1 MESILLQKLYTTY
14 GSFSNISSRI
24 KEYNLLRIKR
34 KGTIP
39 LFNLAKNEGLLDE
52 IGYTYEDFIIDYKED
67 VKGYKETK
75 ILFEIWC
82 LGYSIKDYA
91 KFIGVSYSTL
101 SRGFINGF
109 VGSYSTLLQATASI
123 IFDNFDEKDIIDL
136 KLDFGEGYCKLIGD
150 NEKLKLVKEK
160 YKIDYPILP
169 YKEKLNH
176 IAFDGPF
183 YTYLNKYKLNNY
195 KM

>member
-14 GSFSNISSRI
+14 GSFSNISSHI

-39 LFNLAKNEGLLDE
+39 LFNLAKNEGILDE
-52 IGYTYEDFIIDYKED
+52 IGYTYEDFIIDYKEYI
-67 VKGYKETK
+67 KGYKETK
-75 ILFEIWC
+75 ILFKIWC

-150 NEKLKLVKEK
+150 NEKLKSIKEK

-169 YKEKLNH
+169 YKDKLNH

-183 YTYLNKYKLNNY
+183 YNYLKNLHSCN
-195 KM
+195 

>member
-34 KGTIP
+34 NGTIP
-39 LFNLAKNEGLLDE
+39 LFNLAKNKGLLDE
-52 IGYTYEDFIIDYKED
+52 IGYTYEDFIIDYEND
-67 VKGYKETK
+67 IKGYKETK
-75 ILFEIWC
+75 ILFKIWC
-82 LGYSIKDYA
+82 LGCSIKDYA
-91 KFIGVSYSTL
+91 NIIGISYSTL

-109 VGSYSTLLQATASI
+109 VGSYSTLLQATSSI

-136 KLDFGEGYCKLIGD
+136 SLEFGEGYCKLIGD
-150 NEKLKLVKEK
+150 KEKLIFIKEK

-169 YKEKLNH
+169 YKDKLNH

-183 YTYLNKYKLNNY
+183 YNYLKNLYSCN
-195 KM
+195 

>member
-39 LFNLAKNEGLLDE
+39 LFNLAKNEGILDE

-67 VKGYKETK
+67 IKGYKETK
-75 ILFEIWC
+75 ILFKIWS

-109 VGSYSTLLQATASI
+109 VGSYSTLLQATYSI

-136 KLDFGEGYCKLIGD
+136 KLDFGEGYCKLIGG
-150 NEKLKLVKEK
+150 NERLVFIKEK
-160 YKIDYPILP
+160 YKIDYPILL
-169 YKEKLNH
+169 YKDKLNH

-183 YTYLNKYKLNNY
+183 YNYLKNLHSCN
-195 KM
+195 

>member
-14 GSFSNISSRI
+14 GSFSNISSHI

-67 VKGYKETK
+67 IKGYKETK
-75 ILFEIWC
+75 ILFKIWC

-169 YKEKLNH
+169 YKDNLNH

-183 YTYLNKYKLNNY
+183 YNYLKNLHSCN
-195 KM
+195 